1 MTDRDPRP
9 IDARL
14 EAAFDRYN
22 RAAMAG
28 LEPTPGL
35 FIEALEA
42 EGLSISIATSEPA
55 NAAAES
61 LEAAQPEPRPGSI
74 PAHRSTEGLV
84 PRRVRGLF

>member
-28 LEPTPGL
+28 LEPSPGL

-42 EGLSISIATSEPA
+42 EGLSLSIAPA
-55 NAAAES
+55 APADAAKDVET
-61 LEAAQPEPRPGSI
+61 AQPDPSTGSV
-74 PAHRSTEGLV
+74 PVHRSSERLI

>member
-42 EGLSISIATSEPA
+42 EGLSLSIATATPA
-55 NAAAES
+55 DAGTDVET
-61 LEAAQPEPRPGSI
+61 AQPEPRPGSI
-74 PAHRSTEGLV
+74 PLHRSSERLV